1 MAATIDRNGG
11 TRVRLFPQAYML
23 DNDLGPATVVLN
35 VPRGRVRPGPGDDRL
50 YVVVAP
56 TKTELYGRKAD
67 RFGRE
72 SFYGPPWTGPALP
85 PARPDRDGNLDHI
98 GPDDPAYLAVH
109 AYACARLSLDVLEA
123 YCGRVPWHF
132 AETYARLEVICV
144 PGQDNAFSGYGF
156 IELGENTGQRRGQA
170 QPYALNLDTVAHE
183 IGHLVLLSRMGFAE
197 ALFDNPEFRAF
208 HEAMADLAAFLVAAH
223 VDAVLDR
230 VLRATKGNLYVAN
243 ELSRVVELSPADQ
256 IRNLGHGVTM
266 ASFRHGWS
274 DEHDLSLPLG
284 GAFFDIMVEV
294 YQTLLVEAGVLGP
307 EIIEVSDNIEA
318 MLAFE
323 HPIEA
328 AFAEAYAADSAP
340 FKAALIAAR
349 DVLGTL
355 LAYLW
360 RHADARG
367 LTFADVAESTAIIE
381 RRLFGG
387 RFARAVETSFAWRL
401 IGEVAPGPH
410 IEPLKP
416 GRHSIRGRAAS
427 PAGRQRFV

>member
-1 MAATIDRNGG
+1 MAATIDHNSG
-11 TRVRLFPQAYML
+11 TRVRLFPQVHVL
-23 DNDLGPATVVLN
+23 DTAPVTVTLR

-56 TKTELYGRKAD
+56 GKTEPYGLKID
-67 RFGRE
+67 RFGRGV
-72 SFYGPPWTGPALP
+72 FHGPPWTGPALP
-85 PARPDRDGNLDHI
+85 PVRPDRHGNLDRI
-98 GPDDPAYLAVH
+98 GPDDPGHLAVH
-109 AYACARLSLDVLEA
+109 AYACARLSLDVLES

-132 AETYARLEVICV
+132 AKTYDRLEVICV
-144 PGQDNAFSGYGF
+144 PGQDNAYCGYGF
-156 IELGENTGQRRGQA
+156 VELGENTGDRRGLA
-170 QPYALNLDTVAHE
+170 HAYGLNLDTVAHE
-183 IGHLVLLSRMGFAE
+183 IGHLVLLSRMGFHE
-197 ALFDNPEFRAF
+197 SLFDNPAFRAF

-230 VLRATKGNLYVAN
+230 VLATTKGNLYIAN

-266 ASFRHGWS
+266 ASFERGWG

-294 YQTLLVEAGVLGP
+294 YQTLLVDAGVLGP
-307 EIIEVSDNIEA
+307 EIVEVSDNFEA

-328 AFAEAYAADSAP
+328 AFAEAYAADPAP

-355 LAYLW
+355 LAHLW
-360 RHADARG
+360 RHAEADG
-367 LTFADVAESTAIIE
+367 LTFAGVARATAVIE
-381 RRLFGG
+381 RHLFGG

-410 IEPLKP
+410 VEPLKP

-427 PAGRQRFV
+427 PTGRRRFV